1 VAYNKKVMEH
11 FINPRN
17 TGEMNDAD
25 AKGKAANAVDGDIVV
40 IAIKVKDGVI
50 TDAKHQVFG
59 CAAAIA
65 GASAFTEMIKGKT
78 VEEASMIS
86 KEDVSTYLDG
96 IPESKVNCSILGP
109 DALKD
114 AIRDYRTRH
123 NDAL

>member
-1 VAYNKKVMEH
+1 MAYNKKVMDH

-17 TGEMNDAD
+17 AGEMTGAD
-25 AKGKAANAVDGDIVV
+25 ATGKAANAVDGDLVV
-40 IAIKVKDGVI
+40 IAIKVRGGVI
-50 TDAKHQVFG
+50 ADAKHQVFG

-78 VEEASMIS
+78 VDEASRIS
-86 KEDVSTYLDG
+86 KEDVSAYLDG

-114 AIRDYRTRH
+114 AMRDYRTRH
-123 NDAL
+123 